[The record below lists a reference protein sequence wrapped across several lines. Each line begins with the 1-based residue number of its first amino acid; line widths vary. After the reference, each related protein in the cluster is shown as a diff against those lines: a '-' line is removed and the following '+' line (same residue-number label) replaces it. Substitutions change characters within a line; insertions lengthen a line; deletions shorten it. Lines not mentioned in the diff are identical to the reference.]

1 MTNYIS
7 SQLVRQQERREKII
21 DAAITVLGTWL
32 LMFVL
37 VLALT
42 EGV

>member
-37 VLALT
+37 GLALT